1 MSTATTARAAGTVP
15 ASRESADQ
23 APDRVPRGEPCDW
36 TDGLPVYRWGQAP
49 AYLRTQTQLSQARL
63 KLAKD
68 QPKLAYIRTHKYG
81 DFPLYD
87 PAAAVKMRPLPSA
100 VKKRMEAARTC
111 QDCGKVR
118 EHVLNGRPCS
128 QCWERAQRARQRERA
143 RTCWGCGAVRERP
156 YPASH
161 HRCQSCRR
169 AQLAEERA
177 RKAESLRWAITC
189 PGRDCSVQTASKAEV
204 RRWKADPNAIYRPWN
219 PRWCPPCEEREE
231 RERAEAEQRSRE
243 QVAAE
248 REARR
253 RRVLELQEWAAAALA
268 DEALV
273 VLDTETT
280 GLDPEA
286 CVVELAVI
294 SGSGDVLLDTLV
306 NPGRPIPADA
316 SEIHGI
322 TDEAVASAPTFGQIL
337 VSLTAALD
345 GRRCLIWN
353 APYDK
358 GRLRWELTR
367 HYRAAGHADPAASAA
382 AWLDG
387 MTLEDAMVPYSDWYG
402 DWNDYFGNYQW
413 QPLGGGHRALG
424 DVRAVLDRLREMAK
438 GRGFEFSEGGS

>member
-15 ASRESADQ
+15 ASRESADE
-23 APDRVPRGEPCDW
+23 APDRAPRGKPCAW

-49 AYLRTQTQLSQARL
+49 AYLRTQTQLGEERL
-63 KLAKD
+63 KLAD
-68 QPKLAYIRTHKYG
+68 GQAVVAYIRTRKYG

-87 PAAAVKMRPLPSA
+87 PAAAVKMRPLASA
-100 VKKRMEAARTC
+100 VKRRMEAARTC
-111 QDCGKVR
+111 SECGKVR
-118 EHVLNGRPCS
+118 QHALHGRPCS
-128 QCWERAQRARQRERA
+128 QCWEKAQRARQRERA

-156 YPASH
+156 YPVAH
-161 HRCQSCRR
+161 HRCQDCRR
-169 AQLAEERA
+169 AQLAKERA
-177 RKAESLRWAITC
+177 EKAEWLQRAVTC

-204 RRWKADPNAIYRPWN
+204 RRWAAADAIYRPWSR
-219 PRWCPPCEEREE
+219 RWCPPCEEREA
-231 RERAEAEQRSRE
+231 RERAEAQERAAAARE
-243 QVAAE
+243 AE

-253 RRVLELQEWAAAALA
+253 RRVLELREWAAASLA
-268 DEALV
+268 DEDLV

-280 GLDPEA
+280 GLDAEA

-294 SGSGDVLLDTLV
+294 SGSGDVLVDTLV
-306 NPGRPIPADA
+306 NPGRPIPAAA

-322 TDEAVASAPTFGQIL
+322 TDEAVAGAPSFGQVL
-337 VSLTAALD
+337 VGLTAALD

-353 APYDK
+353 APYDE
-358 GRLRWELTR
+358 GVLRWELTR
-367 HYRAAGHADPAASAA
+367 HYRAAGHEDPAASAA

-424 DVRAVLDRLREMAK
+424 DVRAVLDRLREMAAPVA
-438 GRGFEFSEGGS
+438 SSVD